1 MKRQT
6 ADREKILQI
15 TYLIKNL
22 CPENIKAQLD
32 KETKKE
38 KKKKKTKDRWR
49 AVKSRRTLSSP
60 PLTSTP
66 KSQQC
71 VQQPLSKKTENYQK
85 RYFTA
90 NDIKTEP

>member
-38 KKKKKTKDRWR
+38 KKKKRLKIGGEQ
-49 AVKSRRTLSSP
+49 SRVEGL
-60 PLTSTP
+60 
-66 KSQQC
+66 
-71 VQQPLSKKTENYQK
+71 
-85 RYFTA
+85 
-90 NDIKTEP
+90 